1 MRKFMV
7 LLTVTMLAFAGF
19 GCAGMSN
26 TKKGTGI
33 GAVAGAGLGAIIGKQ
48 AGNTAVG
55 AAIGAV
61 VGGTTGALIGREMDQ
76 AAEEME
82 RDLEGVRVER
92 VGESIKLTFDSGIL
106 FAVNKSDLNP
116 QAQANLTDLAVILKK
131 YKDTDIFIDGHT
143 DSDGTDAYNMTLSE
157 QRANAVKSFLAMQSV
172 ASTRMNTQGYGETK
186 PIADNTTAS
195 GKAQNRRV
203 EVAIVANEKMVD
215 AMEKKAAQ
223 GG

>member
-7 LLTVTMLAFAGF
+7 VLTVVMLAFASF

-26 TKKGTGI
+26 TKKGGGI

-55 AAIGAV
+55 AALGAV
-61 VGGTTGALIGREMDQ
+61 VGGTTGALIGRSMDKQ
-76 AAEEME
+76 AEELE

-92 VGESIKLTFDSGIL
+92 VGEGIKLTFDSGIL
-106 FAVNKSDLNP
+106 FAVNKSELNAMS
-116 QAQANLTDLAVILKK
+116 QTNLTDLAVILNK
-131 YKDTDIFIDGHT
+131 YPDTNIVIEGHT

-157 QRANAVKSFLAMQSV
+157 QRASAVRAYLAGQSV
-172 ASTRMNTQGYGETK
+172 GPVRITTVGYGETK
-186 PIADNTTAS
+186 PVGDNMSDS
-195 GKAQNRRV
+195 GKAMNRRV
-203 EVAIVANEKMVD
+203 EVAITANEKMIK
-215 AMEKKAAQ
+215 AMEKQQA